1 MIEELSSSLP
11 RHLDYA
17 VFVVLIAAGLVALR
31 SYLRRRTGAR
41 QRGWHWLIFAG
52 VSAACWWP
60 VNWAGEKAQQGIR
73 DLLVDLAPLIA
84 DQLEQGGHHRI
95 TLQTPPDDPG
105 YLALIETQRKLL
117 RLAPH
122 VSDIYTMRATSDGK
136 VVLVVDSETDYD
148 RNGRIE
154 GEREQRTPIG
164 KPYPEVTPEIERA
177 LRGEALFEFEPVTD
191 EWGTWITA
199 WVPLHRPDGSVEAAM
214 GVDFSA
220 EDWEAARLQARV
232 TALGVLGGL
241 ILLAGFGLAAYHR
254 VRAQLAALERA
265 QEEIRDGA
273 TRTRLMLDSA
283 LEAVVTTDENG
294 RVEFWNQRAESL
306 FGWPAAEA
314 IGRDLAGLI
323 VVDDERAGFTRD
335 LRSLVETG
343 PGGGITRRIEV
354 RARRRDGVE
363 IRTEFSPT
371 VTEVGGRRSFSAF
384 IRDVTE
390 RLRAEAALRES
401 EGRFRVLFENV
412 GVSIMLQDAETG
424 AILQANRRAIE
435 SYGLETL
442 EELQRFDFWIEPPYS
457 AADVLRV
464 VHRAAREG
472 PHRFEW
478 KNRDRQGRVFWEDV
492 LLDRITVDGIMRVI
506 AIAQDITERKQA
518 ETEMRR
524 LAERLARSQ
533 EIGKLGIWE
542 VDLATGRIDCSDQA
556 LAIFGHDRAGPKP
569 DRNLF
574 RSLVH
579 PEDLPG
585 HAAGVDRAVRTGQ
598 TYINSLRIIRPDGVT
613 RNIQMRGEVVRD
625 DSGRVTGL
633 SGTVIDVTDLV
644 VAEEARQRSRRQ
656 FEALFESA
664 VSALLMIDEAGCVR
678 LANRQAEEITG
689 RTRAEMTGQ
698 PLLELLASAGL
709 LPPGRTL
716 PAPDG
721 EVRSLRLTGRRRD
734 GSEFAGDLH
743 LQALDSGP
751 EGGVVVQIDDVTERE
766 RARRTEL
773 RAQRM
778 ESVGTLA
785 GGIAH
790 DLNNAL
796 APIAMGL
803 ELLRARYP
811 QNASLIDTMEK
822 CTRRGAGMVKQLLTF
837 ARGTE
842 GERRSLQPRR
852 IIDEMAQIIRSAF
865 PKNITLEVELAPGLW
880 DVMGDATQLHQVLLN
895 LCVNARDAMPD
906 GGTLAIEAANAP
918 VDGTFASGTEG
929 ARAGNFVRWI
939 VRDTGTG
946 MPPEVIQR
954 IFDPFFTTKEQG
966 KGTGLGLSTVLGIV
980 RSHEGFLRVESKP
993 GLGSAFE
1000 IYLPA
1005 AAASATAAAAE
1016 EARPGVFRGNGE
1028 TILVVDDEDTVREI
1042 SRTVLTGLNFNVL
1055 LAGDGTEALV
1065 QVADHPGEIR
1075 LVITDYDMPHM
1086 NGQMLVPAL
1095 RRMIPEA
1102 RIVLASGTLD
1112 EQKTA
1117 ALAVEGVDAILD
1129 KPFSQAKLV
1138 EALQRA
1144 LDRSRP

>member
-1 MIEELSSSLP
+1 MTEELTAALLSN
-11 RHLDYA
+11 LDYA
-17 VFVVLIAAGLVALR
+17 TFVLLVAAGVAVLR
-31 SYLRRRTGAR
+31 VYLRRRTGVPLSPWQYLLFGA
-41 QRGWHWLIFAG
+41 FAAG
-52 VSAACWWP
+52 CWWP
-60 VNWAGEKAQQGIR
+60 VDWAGERAQEGIR
-73 DLLVDLAPLIA
+73 NLLVDMAPLIA
-84 DQLEQGGHHRI
+84 EQLEQRGHHRV
-95 TLQTPPDDPG
+95 TLATPPDDPT

-117 RLAPH
+117 RLAPR
-122 VSDIYTMRATSDGK
+122 VSDVYTMRATDDGK
-136 VVLVVDSETDYD
+136 AVLIVDSETDYD

-164 KPYPEVTPEIERA
+164 KPYPEVTPDILRA
-177 LRGEALFEFEPVTD
+177 LRGEAVFEFEPVTD

-199 WVPLHRPDGSVEAAM
+199 WFPLHRPDGSFEAAM
-214 GVDFSA
+214 GVDFA
-220 EDWEAARLQARV
+220 ATDWQDARRQARL
-232 TALGVLGGL
+232 TALGVLAGL
-241 ILLAGFGLAAYHR
+241 LLPIGLGFAAYYR
-254 VRAQLAALERA
+254 LRAQYSALERA
-265 QEEIRDGA
+265 QTDVRDGSK
-273 TRTRLMLDSA
+273 RTRQMLESA
-283 LEAVVTTDENG
+283 LEAVVTTDVNG
-294 RVEFWNQRAESL
+294 RVEFWNKRAEGL
-306 FGWPAAEA
+306 FGWKESEA
-314 IGRDLAGLI
+314 IGRDLTEL
-323 VVDDERAGFTRD
+323 VVLPAERERFSRD
-335 LRSLVETG
+335 LRALIASG
-343 PGGGITRRIEV
+343 PGPGITRRMEV
-354 RARRRDGVE
+354 KAVRRDGVE
-363 IRTEFSPT
+363 MRTEFSPT
-371 VTEVGGRRSFSAF
+371 ITEAGGKREFSAF
-384 IRDVTE
+384 IRDITE
-390 RLRAEAALRES
+390 RLRAEVALRES
-401 EGRFRVLFENV
+401 EGRFRELFEKA

-435 SYGLETL
+435 SYGLNSL
-442 EELQRFDFWIEPPYS
+442 DELQRFDFWIEPPYS

-464 VHRAAREG
+464 VHQAAREG
-472 PHRFEW
+472 AHRFEW
-478 KNRDRQGRVFWEDV
+478 KNRDRLGRVFWEDV
-492 LLDRITVDGIMRVI
+492 LLDRITVDGVTRVI
-506 AIAQDITERKQA
+506 AIAHDITERKQA
-518 ETEMRR
+518 EGEMRR

-556 LAIFGHDRAGPKP
+556 LTIFGHDRTGPKP

-585 HAAGVDRAVRTGQ
+585 HAAGVEQAVRTGQ
-598 TYINSLRIIRPDGVT
+598 TYLNSLRIVRPDGAV

-625 DSGRVTGL
+625 AAGRVTGL
-633 SGTVIDVTDLV
+633 SGTVIDVTELV
-644 VAEEARQRSRRQ
+644 TAEAARLRTQRQ
-656 FEALFESA
+656 FELLFESA
-664 VSALLMIDEAGCVR
+664 VSALLMVDEAGHIR
-678 LANRQAEEITG
+678 LVNRQAEEIIGRPRADLAG
-689 RTRAEMTGQ
+689 RTLQET
-698 PLLELLASAGL
+698 LLASGL
-709 LPPGRTL
+709 LPPGQPL
-716 PAPDG
+716 PSPG
-721 EVRSLRLTGRRRD
+721 EASRSVRLSGRRKD
-734 GSEFAGDLH
+734 GSEFQGDLH
-743 LQALDSGP
+743 VQALDTGP
-751 EGGVVVQIDDVTERE
+751 GGGRVVQIDDVTEQE
-766 RARRTEL
+766 RARRNEL

-778 ESVGTLA
+778 ESIGTLA

-837 ARGTE
+837 ARGSE

-880 DVMGDATQLHQVLLN
+880 DVLGDATQLHQVLLN

-906 GGTLAIEAANAP
+906 GGTLSIEARNAA
-918 VDGTFASGTEG
+918 VDETFASGTDG
-929 ARAGNFVRWI
+929 ARAGNFVRWT

-946 MPPEVIQR
+946 MPPDVIRR

-980 RSHEGFLRVESKP
+980 RSHEGFLRVDSTP
-993 GLGSAFE
+993 GIGSAFE

-1005 AAASATAAAAE
+1005 ATAASAAPAGE
-1016 EARPGVFRGNGE
+1016 ERPGAFRGNGE

-1055 LAGDGTEALV
+1055 LAGDGTEALI
-1065 QVADHPGEIR
+1065 QVADHPGDIR

-1095 RRMIPEA
+1095 RRMIPDA

-1138 EALQRA
+1138 EALRQALSPLRA
-1144 LDRSRP
+1144 